1 MTKPRKRIKYI
12 PEKYWP
18 FCLQSYSIANLIST
32 GKMLEA
38 QKEIER
44 LELVARESGD
54 RFYELE
60 MDRVI
65 IALHYAKIETQ
76 EALEKNIALAHDLQ
90 EHFQD
95 NLESPLYLF
104 YAYMVETMYALLYT
118 RTNNIT
124 LKYYANSKALR
135 LAEALD
141 YPRAILTE
149 KTNLAGYFGHLGDH
163 QKSNEAL
170 FATEALHYEV
180 DNANLNLLYHNIAV
194 NYDEQEQYEKANE
207 FFAKSLPLSLEK
219 EMYYIYL
226 HTLSTYARSLVKQAR
241 SKPAKIHEALETL
254 EKAEDFISAQFDEEA
269 LTANNY
275 FILAYAWCYYYKFVN
290 EAPKIIDLLE
300 GMIEHC
306 SNANKL
312 DLLPFLS
319 WAYVETDKKQQAH
332 QVFENYVN
340 INKQLYVKNPEA
352 GQAKLDAIY
361 KAAKSE
367 AEIAYH
373 QQLYQTEQVHKQAIL
388 FEKNQVELGSLVR
401 QMNPHFMFN
410 ALNSIGNF
418 VQSNEAKIANKYIA
432 RYAKLMRLTLEHSQ
446 KERICLE
453 DEVEMINLY
462 LDLESLRFGHLFSSE
477 VLIEDIDNLYNYSI
491 PPMLIQPN
499 VENAIWHGLRRRKQ
513 KEGKLVIQFRI
524 EDEYLHCS
532 IVDNGIGRE
541 HASAFNKVHRKH
553 HQSVGKLNLERRL
566 EIINQMQD
574 RPILFEISDNQ
585 KEDLENPGTK
595 VQLAIPI

>member
-1 MTKPRKRIKYI
+1 MTKPRERIKYI

-18 FCLQSYSIANLIST
+18 FCVQSYSIAGLISS
-32 GKMLEA
+32 GNMLEA

-44 LELVARESGD
+44 LKATAKQSGE

-60 MDRVI
+60 MDRVV
-65 IALHYAKIETQ
+65 IALHYSKIETQ
-76 EALEKNIALAHDLQ
+76 EALEKNITLARDLQ

-95 NLESPLYLF
+95 DLESPLYLF
-104 YAYMVETMYALLYT
+104 YSYMVETMNALLYT

-135 LAEALD
+135 LAEAIE

-170 FATEALHYEV
+170 FATEELHKRV

-194 NYDEQEQYEKANE
+194 NYDELEQYDKANQYFE
-207 FFAKSLPLSLEK
+207 KSLPLSLEK
-219 EMYYIYL
+219 KVFYIYI

-241 SKPAKIHEALETL
+241 SNPDKINEALDCL
-254 EKAEDFISAQFDEEA
+254 EKAESFISSEFDEEA

-275 FILAYAWCYYYKFVN
+275 FILAYAWCYYYKFRN
-290 EAPKIIDLLE
+290 QAQKIIDLIE

-319 WAYVETDKKQQAH
+319 WAYVETDKKEQAH
-332 QVFENYVN
+332 KVFENYVQ
-340 INKQLYVKNPEA
+340 INNQLYVKNPEA

-373 QQLYQTEQVHKQAIL
+373 QQLYQAEQVHKQAIL

-446 KERICLE
+446 KEKICLE
-453 DEVEMINLY
+453 DEVEMINIY
-462 LDLESLRFGHLFSSE
+462 LELENLRFGHLFSSE
-477 VLIEDIDNLYNYSI
+477 ILIEDMDNLYDYSI

-513 KEGKLVIQFRI
+513 GNGNLVIQFRI
-524 EDEYLHCS
+524 KDEYLYCS

-541 HASAFNKVHRKH
+541 KAKAFNKVHRKH

-566 EIINQMQD
+566 EIINQMQE
-574 RPILFEISDNQ
+574 RPIHFEISDNQ
-585 KEDLENPGTK
+585 KDDLENPGTR
-595 VQLAIPI
+595 VLLAIPI